1 MKEKRKKWIA
11 LLTAVLFFAAAFPSF
26 VFAETP
32 SAPVVMEMQETYDE
46 LPSYYDAMEKGL
58 VTGIKKQTGQ
68 NCWAYATM
76 SAVETSL
83 LKQGIVLNRET
94 LDLSEALIDGAIYTR
109 CDDPL
114 HNTTGDQN
122 FTTRMGAELP
132 WAAQLLAGGLSIADE
147 QEYLER
153 GEGHQFDTDF
163 NVADFWS
170 CAFIPTT
177 VDDLKRAIYQ
187 YGSVSISLWSW
198 YHGIALTG
206 WDNDYDGLLHLDYV
220 DNVGAFLGKDSGFVN
235 TWEIGTYEFNYE
247 VPYDDTEYYYE
258 GEDMPEFWDGDRWP
272 ELFDAVAYV
281 YRDKDTYD
289 NVYLYDGSGYS
300 GKVEAEKAAAVFE
313 AKAGTDTQGEQIVSA
328 TLPLASLDTTARVQ
342 IYTGLKNAN
351 DPESGTPLFEPGS
364 EPTIHADYSGMY
376 SVDFR
381 EFGKAAPLRQGELF
395 SVVMTLPKGGSVMTA
410 CEGTYFYSYNTEN
423 IEQGQTFFYGY
434 QSKEGWTD
442 GLDISHTAR
451 LHVQTKMIPIS
462 ELPPPHEHTYGTS
475 WESNETSHWQE
486 CSCGDKTG
494 EAVHTKIQC
503 HSSAQHW
510 EVCSVCGWE
519 GGKANHT
526 YDNNQD
532 TTCNICGYVRTVT
545 PPVPVSPPSSSE
557 PVEPDP
563 PDTPENCSR
572 DENCTLS
579 RFVDTNQN
587 AWYHN
592 GVHYCLEKGLMSG
605 YGNGRFGPNDSLTR
619 GMLAQILY
627 SETGKPSVSGDS
639 RFDDVASG
647 AWYAKAVAWG
657 TETGIL
663 SGYGNGNFGPA
674 DPITREQLAV
684 MLWRYAGS
692 PATQGTLNGFTDQR
706 KVSRYATE
714 AMRWAVETGILSGK
728 GNGILDPEGEATRA
742 EAAVMLYR
750 YFTLEE

>member
-1 MKEKRKKWIA
+1 MNDA
-11 LLTAVLFFAAAFPSF
+11 
-26 VFAETP
+26 
-32 SAPVVMEMQETYDE
+32 
-46 LPSYYDAMEKGL
+46 LPSYYNAMEEGL

-68 NCWAYATM
+68 NCWAFATM
-76 SAVETSL
+76 SAVESSL
-83 LKQGIVLNRET
+83 LKQGIVPNRET
-94 LDLSEALIDGAIYTR
+94 LDLSEALIDDAIYTR
-109 CDDPL
+109 CDDTL

-122 FTTRMGAELP
+122 FTTLMGAELS

-153 GEGHQFDTDF
+153 GKGHQFDTDF

-177 VDDLKRAIYQ
+177 VEDLKRAIYQ

-206 WDNDYDGLLHLDYV
+206 WDDEYNGLLDLDYV

-235 TWEIGTYEFNYE
+235 TPEIGTYKSNYE

-272 ELFDAVAYV
+272 ELFDAVAYE

-300 GKVEAEKAAAVFE
+300 GEVEAEKAAAVFE

-328 TLPLASLDTTARVQ
+328 TLPLASLDTTASIQ

-381 EFGKAAPLRQGELF
+381 EFGKVAPLRQGELF

-442 GLDISHTAR
+442 GLDIAHTAR

-462 ELPPPHEHTYGTS
+462 ELPP
-475 WESNETSHWQE
+475 
-486 CSCGDKTG
+486 
-494 EAVHTKIQC
+494 
-503 HSSAQHW
+503 
-510 EVCSVCGWE
+510 
-519 GGKANHT
+519 
-526 YDNNQD
+526 
-532 TTCNICGYVRTVT
+532 T
-545 PPVPVSPPSSSE
+545 PPSPPSPPAPGSMG
-557 PVEPDP
+557 PDQP
-563 PDTPENCSR
+563 NTPANCLR
-572 DENCTLS
+572 DGSCFLG
-579 RFVDTNQN
+579 RFTDTNLN
-587 AWYHN
+587 AWYHD
-592 GVHYCLEKGLMSG
+592 GVHYCLENGLMKG
-605 YGNGRFGPNDSLTR
+605 YGENTFAPNDSLTR
-619 GMLAQILY
+619 AMLAQILY
-627 SETGKPSVSGDS
+627 IKEGKPIVSANCS
-639 RFDDVASG
+639 FDDVASG
-647 AWYAKAVAWG
+647 KWYSNAVTWAA
-657 TETGIL
+657 EREIVI
-663 SGYGNGNFGPA
+663 GYGDGTF
-674 DPITREQLAV
+674 DPDGAITREQLAV

-692 PATQGTLNGFTDQR
+692 PAANGTLNSFSDQG
-706 KVSRYATE
+706 KVSGYAVD
-714 AMRWAVETGILSGK
+714 ALRWAVETGILSGK
-728 GNGILDPEGEATRA
+728 GNGILDPKGKTTRA
-742 EAAVMLYR
+742 EAATMLYH
-750 YFTLEE
+750 YFSETI